1 MTGQKKLTYR
11 RRIIYIEK
19 HFQRNFIVRFCLVAL
34 ISMAAASTLLYFL
47 SGDSVTASY
56 RSSHLVLEKT
66 SDAIIG
72 KLLITNLTVLVAFVI
87 TTVFVT
93 LYVSFKIGGP
103 LYRFSQDLNYI
114 AQGNL
119 KKRVKLRKADQ
130 LQKFAGDI
138 NYMVENIE
146 IRVREIQTQISGLR
160 EVVEEVEFDRD
171 KVARQASDLHDAANT
186 LFDTKD

>member
-1 MTGQKKLTYR
+1 MAGKDKPTYR

-19 HFQRNFIVRFCLVAL
+19 HFQRNFILRFCLVA
-34 ISMAAASTLLYFL
+34 IIAMAAASTLLYFL
-47 SGDSVTASY
+47 SGDTVTASY

-72 KLLITNLTVLVAFVI
+72 KLVITNLAVLVAFVI
-87 TTVFVT
+87 VTVFVT

-103 LYRFSQDLNYI
+103 LYRFSQDLEYI

-119 KKRVKLRKADQ
+119 KKRIRLRKADQ

-138 NYMVENIE
+138 NNMVENIE
-146 IRVREIQTQISGLR
+146 IRIREIQFQIDGLS
-160 EVVEEVEFDRD
+160 EAVEGEDFDRGA
-171 KVARQASDLHDAANT
+171 VAEKAAALYETANS